1 MAACPPTHA
10 QEASIIRGPERI
22 LTDAGMHHKIEFFG
36 TKQGRYRLDNPTS
49 TMIKWDVAT
58 VLVPIASVRRMTM
71 HGNEVVLE
79 KEHSYIEITNGNR
92 MELVVQGNVRW
103 LRAKVLNGD
112 LDGKLLCMDE

>member
-71 HGNEVVLE
+71 QGNEVVLE
-79 KEHSYIEITNGNR
+79 KEHSHIEIRTGTER
-92 MELVVQGNVRW
+92 SWWYKATFVG
-103 LRAKVLNGD
+103 
-112 LDGKLLCMDE
+112 